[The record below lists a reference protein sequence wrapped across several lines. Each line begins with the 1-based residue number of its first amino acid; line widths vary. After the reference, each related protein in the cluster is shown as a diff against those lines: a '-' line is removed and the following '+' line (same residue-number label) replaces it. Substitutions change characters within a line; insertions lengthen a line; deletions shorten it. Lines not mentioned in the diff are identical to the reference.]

1 MRRRQLVIKQT
12 LFRVQRQLVLHIA
25 REYRIVSHATATV
38 FAGPLTFWLE
48 NRPFTV
54 WQRRLAGHEWW
65 GRQRGITLWRNGSPA
80 SWTRNLSPIEPSGPL
95 YPVSA
100 VNRQRMAGWPT
111 GWHRCLL
118 VTNVSVNIYV
128 FLKSYH
134 CVVHLDTLASS
145 IP

>member
-38 FAGPLTFWLE
+38 GPLTFWLE
-48 NRPFTV
+48 NRPFTYDSV
-54 WQRRLAGHEWW
+54 AWRVTNDGGGSEVLHYGGMAVPPLGRATYRQSNHRGHC
-65 GRQRGITLWRNGSPA
+65 I
-80 SWTRNLSPIEPSGPL
+80 LSPRL
-95 YPVSA
+95 
-100 VNRQRMAGWPT
+100 NRQRMAGWPT
-111 GWHRCLL
+111 SWHRCLL

-128 FLKSYH
+128 LLKSYH